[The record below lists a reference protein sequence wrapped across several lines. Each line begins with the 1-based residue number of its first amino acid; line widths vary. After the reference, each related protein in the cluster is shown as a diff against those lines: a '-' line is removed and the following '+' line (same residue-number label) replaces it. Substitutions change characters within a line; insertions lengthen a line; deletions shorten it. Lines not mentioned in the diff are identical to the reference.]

1 MNDWSAQDVQKW
13 EYVPLGPFTSKNFAT
28 TISPWIVTSM
38 ALEPYWCETSAV
50 VQGGRRRT
58 MTRTTKGRGED
69 EDDGD
74 NDDDDDDR
82 AGEGEGVEGEGSSS
96 EEDYLVDPHNGE
108 LS

>member
-1 MNDWSAQDVQKW
+1 MGYVLMNDWSAQDVQKW

-58 MTRTTKGRGED
+58 MMRTTKGRGED
-69 EDDGD
+69 
-74 NDDDDDDR
+74 NDDDDDDDNR
-82 AGEGEGVEGEGSSS
+82 AGEGGEGEG
-96 EEDYLVDPHNGE
+96 
-108 LS
+108 